1 MNCESSIQPCRELNA
16 LAETNGWPMR
26 CGCDQAFE
34 RCELN
39 ELAALWQSKADSG
52 VPARSQFDM
61 RALKPFTRNI
71 AILERE
77 ETSGR
82 YRFRLFGS
90 TLTMLFGEHTGR
102 MLDEMV
108 SPDLLA
114 SWQAVYDTV
123 LSSAKPL
130 QVVTYYR
137 LSTGNYV
144 KGEILGAPLADDLG
158 EVRLVLAATY
168 VGLQDGVPPPFG

>member
-16 LAETNGWPMR
+16 LAETKGWPIG
-26 CGCDQAFE
+26 CGCDQVFE
-34 RCELN
+34 RSELN
-39 ELAALWQSKADSG
+39 ELAALWRSKADDG
-52 VPARSQFDM
+52 VPARSLFDM
-61 RALKPFTRNI
+61 RALKPFTRHI

-82 YRFRLFGS
+82 FRFRLFGS

-102 MLDEMV
+102 TLDEMV

-123 LSSAKPL
+123 LSSAQPL
-130 QVVTYYR
+130 RVVTYYR
-137 LSTGNYV
+137 LSTGNYI
-144 KGEILGAPLADDLG
+144 KGEIFAAPLADLSG
-158 EVRLVLAATY
+158 EARLVLAATY